1 MSHEFQLAT
10 AETWPNPWPMY
21 RALRD
26 HDPVHHVVPPQ
37 RPEYD
42 YYVLSR
48 HADVWS
54 AARDHQTFSSAQG
67 LTVNYGELEM
77 IGLHDTPPMVMQ
89 DPPVHTEFRKLVSR
103 GFTPRQ
109 VETVE
114 PTVRKFVVER
124 LEKLRA
130 NGGGDIV
137 TELFKPLPSMVVAHY
152 LGVPE
157 EDWTQFDGW
166 TQAIV
171 AANAVDGATTGA
183 LDAVG
188 SMMAYFTG
196 LIERR
201 RTEPADDA
209 ISHLVAAGV
218 GADGDTAGTLSILA
232 FTFTMVTGGN
242 DTVTGMLGG
251 SMPLLHR
258 RPDQRRLLLDDPEGI
273 PDAVEELL
281 RLTSPVQGLARTT
294 TRNVTIGD
302 TTIPAGRRVLLL
314 YGSANRDER
323 QYGPDAAELD
333 VTRCPRNIL
342 TFSHG
347 AHHCLGAAAARMQ
360 CRVALTELLARCP
373 DFWLSARR
381 TELAADRIL
390 DAAERLFTQRDPAS
404 IGMNEIAKAAGCSR
418 ATLYRYF
425 DSREALRTA
434 YVHRETRRLG
444 REIMVKIADVVEPAE
459 RLLVSITTTL
469 RMVRDNPALAAWF
482 TTTRPPIGGE
492 MAGRSE
498 VIAALAAAFLN
509 SLGPD
514 DPTTVERR
522 ARWVVRMLTSLLMF
536 PGRDEADER
545 AMIAEFVVPIVT
557 PASAAAR
564 KAGHPG
570 PE

>member
-1 MSHEFQLAT
+1 MSHHAPVAFRLAT
-10 AETWPNPWPMY
+10 ADTWPNPWPMY

-26 HDPVHHVVPPQ
+26 HDPVHHVVPHGGPD
-37 RPEYD
+37 RD

-48 HADVWS
+48 HADVWA

-67 LTVNYGELEM
+67 LTVNYGELDL
-77 IGLHDTPPMVMQ
+77 IGLRDNPPFVMQ

-109 VETVE
+109 VEAVE
-114 PTVRKFVVER
+114 PKVREFVVER
-124 LEKLRA
+124 IEGLRS

-157 EDWTQFDGW
+157 EDRTQFDGW

-171 AANAVDGATTGA
+171 AANTAEGGIGVAMETVG
-183 LDAVG
+183 DAVG

-201 RTEPADDA
+201 RTEPEDDT

-218 GADGDTAGTLSILA
+218 GAEGDISGTLSILA

-251 SMPLLHR
+251 SMPLLHER
-258 RPDQRRLLLDDPEGI
+258 SDQRRRLIDDPELI

-294 TRNVTIGD
+294 TRDVTIGD
-302 TTIPAGRRVLLL
+302 TTVPAGRKVLLL
-314 YGSANRDER
+314 YGSANHDER
-323 QYGPDAAELD
+323 QYGLDAGELD

-360 CRVALTELLARCP
+360 SRVALTELMARCP
-373 DFWLSARR
+373 DFEVDDSGIVWSGGSYVRRPLS
-381 TELAADRIL
+381 
-390 DAAERLFTQRDPAS
+390 
-404 IGMNEIAKAAGCSR
+404 
-418 ATLYRYF
+418 
-425 DSREALRTA
+425 
-434 YVHRETRRLG
+434 
-444 REIMVKIADVVEPAE
+444 
-459 RLLVSITTTL
+459 
-469 RMVRDNPALAAWF
+469 
-482 TTTRPPIGGE
+482 
-492 MAGRSE
+492 
-498 VIAALAAAFLN
+498 
-509 SLGPD
+509 
-514 DPTTVERR
+514 
-522 ARWVVRMLTSLLMF
+522 
-536 PGRDEADER
+536 
-545 AMIAEFVVPIVT
+545 VPIRV
-557 PASAAAR
+557 SA
-564 KAGHPG
+564 
-570 PE
+570 